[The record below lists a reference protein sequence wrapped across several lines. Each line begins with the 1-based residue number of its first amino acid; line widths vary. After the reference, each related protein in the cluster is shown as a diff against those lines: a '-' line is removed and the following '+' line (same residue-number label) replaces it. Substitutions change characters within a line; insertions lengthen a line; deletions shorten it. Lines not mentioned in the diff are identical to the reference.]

1 MKGVNK
7 MKLPDLKLPDFSSL
21 VTLPPIIPNLD
32 FKTPRIVSA
41 IDNIQNINRLRD
53 MDNLSYQIRL
63 KEQQKK
69 IYEKRLKSI
78 NSTLDIKIGRILSII
93 IIFISVGIPFL
104 IVTFQDSLECYQL
117 YIYIYLIASFVL
129 SMLSMS
135 IYLFWFWK
143 K

>member
-1 MKGVNK
+1 MEFPNF
-7 MKLPDLKLPDFSSL
+7 KLPDFSSQ
-21 VTLPPIIPNLD
+21 VTPPSIIPNLD

-93 IIFISVGIPFL
+93 IILISVVIPFL
-104 IVTFQDSLECYQL
+104 IVAFQDALEYYQI
-117 YIYIYLIASFVL
+117 YIFIYLIASFVL
-129 SMLSMS
+129 SMLSMC
-135 IYLFWFWK
+135 IYLFCFWK